1 MKKSKCLLISAILGT
16 LYLVYV
22 ISYFING
29 VASTS
34 GSDQIGAGIA
44 TALVAP
50 HMFLLALAVL
60 FNWIGWAAR
69 VRWAALTGG
78 ILYCVSGLLFLLY
91 VVFEIP
97 SIILSFVGFAKMKK
111 AKTKVQEVVSQE

>member
-1 MKKSKCLLISAILGT
+1 MKRSKCLLISAILGT
-16 LYLVYV
+16 LYLIY
-22 ISYFING
+22 IINYFING

-34 GSDQIGAGIA
+34 GAEQVGAGIA

-50 HMFLLALAVL
+50 HMFLLAIAVL
-60 FNWIGWAAR
+60 FNWIGWAAKM
-69 VRWAALTGG
+69 RWAALTGG
-78 ILYCVSGLLFLLY
+78 ILYCVSGFLFLLY

-111 AKTKVQEVVSQE
+111 ANVIVQSVDSQE